1 MANSETTFVF
11 RKSRYFWKFINK
23 QFDLAN
29 LNDIFG
35 DDVEDGGDYTF
46 ILCEQV
52 PSDINTCI
60 DENTGCLI
68 SDADGLSIIDLQ
80 EVYSNID
87 ADVMLPNFRL
97 KIDWIQ
103 DGDGGFT
110 ISLDSG
116 ATDIQIQLGDSQIQY
131 LEAIFLVKRETKNGD
146 LNFVMAHS
154 RIASP
159 INVRDFIN
167 VPFDGLVFGVGYCAT
182 QV

>member
-11 RKSRYFWKFINK
+11 RKSKYFWKFLNK
-23 QFDLAN
+23 KFDLEE
-29 LNDIFG
+29 LNDIFR
-35 DDVEDGGDYTF
+35 DVENEGDYTF

-52 PSDINTCI
+52 PNDINSCI
-60 DENTGCLI
+60 DEETGCLI
-68 SDADGLSIIDLQ
+68 EDAEGLSIIDLQ
-80 EVYSNID
+80 EVYSNIE
-87 ADVMLPNFRL
+87 ADVQLPYFRL
-97 KIDWIQ
+97 KRDWIQ

-131 LEAIFLVKRETKNGD
+131 LEGIFLVKRETKDGD

-154 RIASP
+154 RIAAP

-167 VPFDGLVFGVGYCAT
+167 IPFDSLIFGVGYCAY
-182 QV
+182 QS

>member
-23 QFDLAN
+23 KFDLEK
-29 LNDIFG
+29 LNDIF
-35 DDVEDGGDYTF
+35 DDGSENEGDYTF

-52 PSDINTCI
+52 PNDINSCI
-60 DENTGCLI
+60 DETTGCLI
-68 SDADGLSIIDLQ
+68 EDAEGLSIIDLQ
-80 EVYSNID
+80 DVYTNLEG
-87 ADVMLPNFRL
+87 DVQLPYFRL
-97 KIDWIQ
+97 KRDWIQ

-131 LEAIFLVKRETKNGD
+131 LQGIFLVKRETKDGD

-154 RIASP
+154 RIAAP

-167 VPFDGLVFGVGYCAT
+167 VPFDSLLFGVGYCAT
-182 QV
+182 QG